1 MPQYA
6 NNYRRNVNADYVGK
20 KARRGGFHTSVST
33 GGGLTKSNFGKGS
46 VRHGSIGGANGVGV
60 HFFGVEDVAKNIERI
75 HDKSMMNVRRI
86 AAAEA
91 KSMARQ
97 AQRNAKWKD
106 RARTSNRG
114 RSARSSIN
122 GFTSDKGFAVSL
134 VVKGGSGVYDVRKKG
149 KRPYYHYLEAAMGK
163 RFATIKPTVNRR
175 APEVIRKVRMAL
187 LKM

>member
-6 NNYRRNVNADYVGK
+6 NNYRRGVNADYVGK
-20 KARRGGFHTSVST
+20 KARRGGFHTSVAT
-33 GGGLTKSNFGKGS
+33 GGGLSKSSFGKG
-46 VRHGSIGGANGVGV
+46 GGTGIGGGGGVGV

-106 RARTSNRG
+106 RARTANRG

-175 APEVIRKVRMAL
+175 APEVIRKVRAAL
-187 LKM
+187 LRM